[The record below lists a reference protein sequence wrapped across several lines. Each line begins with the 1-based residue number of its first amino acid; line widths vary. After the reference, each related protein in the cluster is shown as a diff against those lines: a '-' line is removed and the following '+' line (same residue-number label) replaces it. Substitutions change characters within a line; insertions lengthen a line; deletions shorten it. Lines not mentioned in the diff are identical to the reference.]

1 MERLEMHW
9 ASKASCTQRTGRTGR
24 VQTGYCFRLVT
35 QVFYDSSL
43 SLFSSPEMQRVALDR
58 LILKIAQLNKKNKY
72 DQIFND
78 PAVVLGRAIQ
88 PPILKNIK
96 SSVSQLLDFGA
107 LFVFQDT
114 KEDKLKIT
122 DIGRA
127 FNQIPIDIKL
137 GRLCLMGFLMGTMH
151 DCIIIASILQQ

>member
-1 MERLEMHW
+1 
-9 ASKASCTQRTGRTGR
+9 
-24 VQTGYCFRLVT
+24 
-35 QVFYDSSL
+35 
-43 SLFSSPEMQRVALDR
+43 MQRVALDR

-127 FNQIPIDIKL
+127 FN
-137 GRLCLMGFLMGTMH
+137 
-151 DCIIIASILQQ
+151 